1 MHLAPVR
8 EGIPRGVLEG
18 QNQLAYPG
26 AALQQLGQQ
35 PLEFVHGR
43 AVPPRRNLF
52 DERPQRTLRKA
63 FDPPQPRLE
72 AVPPCDTGIDVVAP
86 EDAAQWRIGKAPL
99 ASVEKVSLVNEAGG
113 ELAFARVPPESNLT
127 AIGVARPFVQGEYPG
142 EGVDVAHA
150 PEHILW
156 QVVVNLPFQR
166 RHHVARSERQSGG
179 EHGALAAELNAQIG
193 RVLHQPRTHIHNGG
207 HRNRQLD
214 HLSQARAQ
222 PVIHQHPWVLWVICK
237 FHNVVM
243 SIGATHE
250 MALRAAAH
258 PADMLYRLY
267 WHVGCPF
274 RPRYATAACGWSC

>member
-72 AVPPCDTGIDVVAP
+72 AVPPCDTGVDVVAP

-99 ASVEKVSLVNEAGG
+99 PGVEKVSLINKAGG
-113 ELAFARVPPESNLT
+113 ELAFARAPPESDLT
-127 AIGVARPFVQGEYPG
+127 TIGVARPFVEGENSR
-142 EGVDVAHA
+142 ETANVAHS
-150 PEHILW
+150 PEHPLG
-156 QVVVNLPFQR
+156 QVVINLAFQGR
-166 RHHVARSERQSGG
+166 DHVARAERQPRG
-179 EHGALAAELNAQIG
+179 EHGALAAELNSQIG
-193 RVLHQPRTHIHNGG
+193 CVLHQPWMHVHDGG
-207 HRNRQLD
+207 HWNRQAD
-214 HLSQARAQ
+214 HLSQARPQ
-222 PVIHQHPWVLWVICK
+222 PVIHQHPRVLWVIGEL
-237 FHNVVM
+237 NDIVM
-243 SIGATHE
+243 SVGTAHE

-258 PADMLYRLY
+258 PADVLNGLY
-267 WHVGCPF
+267 WHVAYPF
-274 RPRYATAACGWSC
+274 R